1 MHVLCTGAVCAQVLI
16 VCTGADCVYRSC
28 LCMYRYRV
36 CIQVLCVYRC
46 SFEQARCRSPELKL
60 VSVGPCVN
68 KVLQLICDTIRLEKC
83 PEDRMPVCG
92 SDSVTY
98 DNA

>member
-1 MHVLCTGAVCAQVLI
+1 M
-16 VCTGADCVYRSC
+16 CTGAD
-28 LCMYRYRV
+28 
-36 CIQVLCVYRC
+36 CVYRC
-46 SFEQARCRSPELKL
+46 SFEQARCLSPELKL

-68 KVLQLICDTIRLEKC
+68 KVLQLICDAIRHEKC